1 MGLNSSNSL
10 FNDEEDYNYEIDST
24 QNLQGT
30 QSKFMNSMDNFPN
43 VNSQKDNSTYISQ
56 LEYKIRDQAKRLS
69 ELEKYKYLC
78 ERRIKQLNP
87 NHPLPLTEEIL
98 EIPIQKDE
106 IIDIEEQKNYY
117 DLLRKTIENDLL
129 KNGVLNKY
137 INVDGVLELAKIK
150 NECEEY
156 RKQLVL
162 AQSMI
167 NSLKSDVEDL
177 IKENNILK
185 NKKNLNDSKDYI
197 NISNVSNEIK
207 RKISDLTQENIKLN
221 QELNNFKENSILKG
235 ENNLDFK
242 RNDLQK
248 NDDNIIG
255 NFNKILYDY
264 KINYD
269 KVNYDFENLL
279 KEKGDLQKNNIQ
291 LQNEIHLYQEQIYS
305 LEVQIDKLNSELNEQ
320 KERIINDE
328 YKNMYNDLL
337 IENQNLK
344 KVLNN
349 NNTSENFN
357 NENEITNYSIL
368 PSEINK
374 LQIEKEK
381 MKIDL
386 DNLLSEKKSLE
397 KENEINHSQIK
408 NLNIEK
414 VKIQLENTELKN
426 ELSNI
431 KEKYSIELTNKSSI
445 IDNYK
450 EEISKYKIEKNENK
464 IEQISLNDIYS
475 QSIQKY
481 NSLNFKFE
489 ELITKYNSLTNK
501 YEKIKN
507 EKELLEKK
515 LDFNENE
522 LKTLKSE
529 CKQYKDENNIIKL
542 NESNLKIMVEQKENK
557 VNETMNYSGKIN
569 RQIKELETELEE
581 KDNIILTL
589 KKTKKDFE
597 NIVSD
602 KLNNFDDYITNN
614 KSYINNLMNKLIEF
628 SLSFEKLVKKDLNNN
643 IFTKEFLNGVSKVI
657 TQINSINKIQNY
669 NVQLND
675 EIFFETIDLFI
686 TIISNEL
693 INIYD
698 ISQFNKLETESKYSN
713 LNDEKITNI
722 NNINS
727 QINNLIKDRD
737 NIFDNY
743 SKIKERNL
751 KLEKDFIKLKNNY
764 KDLETKYNDSNFKL
778 SQSEKTFE
786 MNNKSRRNL
795 YLIIKKFIRLFP
807 FKELTRIMLEIIN
820 ISEQISNDELN
831 KYLIEDKIS
840 LMKNNYNNF
849 SKQIDNDINSIIKK
863 EYDNLK
869 RLLNDIEN
877 KILIKNEKLK
887 ELNEEYE
894 KYKTIFNDKLSAD
907 INKTIK
913 LNYDNIELKSRIK
926 DLESSI
932 EFLNKNNMTNETN
945 FLFNKIEPN
954 DIFINTDIN
963 KSYQFKNKT
972 RNNNNNNLFNNE
984 SSLNKKLE
992 LYSVDFGLLNH
1003 QKLNNF
1009 EKENNDNIMFT
1020 NYDNMF

>member
-1 MGLNSSNSL
+1 MSI
-10 FNDEEDYNYEIDST
+10 E
-24 QNLQGT
+24 
-30 QSKFMNSMDNFPN
+30 
-43 VNSQKDNSTYISQ
+43 
-56 LEYKIRDQAKRLS
+56 
-69 ELEKYKYLC
+69 
-78 ERRIKQLNP
+78 
-87 NHPLPLTEEIL
+87 
-98 EIPIQKDE
+98 KDE
-106 IIDIEEQKNYY
+106 MIDIEQQKNYY
-117 DLLRKTIENDLL
+117 ELLKKIIENDLI
-129 KNGVLNKY
+129 KNNLLNKY
-137 INVDGVLELAKIK
+137 ITVDGILDLAKIK
-150 NECEEY
+150 NESDEY

-693 INIYD
+693 FNIYD

>member
-1 MGLNSSNSL
+1 MLDMSI
-10 FNDEEDYNYEIDST
+10 E
-24 QNLQGT
+24 
-30 QSKFMNSMDNFPN
+30 
-43 VNSQKDNSTYISQ
+43 
-56 LEYKIRDQAKRLS
+56 
-69 ELEKYKYLC
+69 
-78 ERRIKQLNP
+78 
-87 NHPLPLTEEIL
+87 
-98 EIPIQKDE
+98 KDE
-106 IIDIEEQKNYY
+106 MIDIEQQKNYY
-117 DLLRKTIENDLL
+117 ELLKKIIENDLI
-129 KNGVLNKY
+129 KNNLLNKY
-137 INVDGVLELAKIK
+137 ITVDGILDLAKIK
-150 NECEEY
+150 NESDEY

-320 KERIINDE
+320 KERIINDD

-344 KVLNN
+344 KILNN

-686 TIISNEL
+686 IIISNEL

>member
-1 MGLNSSNSL
+1 MSI
-10 FNDEEDYNYEIDST
+10 E
-24 QNLQGT
+24 
-30 QSKFMNSMDNFPN
+30 
-43 VNSQKDNSTYISQ
+43 
-56 LEYKIRDQAKRLS
+56 
-69 ELEKYKYLC
+69 
-78 ERRIKQLNP
+78 
-87 NHPLPLTEEIL
+87 
-98 EIPIQKDE
+98 KDE
-106 IIDIEEQKNYY
+106 MIDIEQQKNYY
-117 DLLRKTIENDLL
+117 ELLKKIIENDLI
-129 KNGVLNKY
+129 KNNLLNKY
-137 INVDGVLELAKIK
+137 ITVDGILDLAKIK
-150 NECEEY
+150 NESDEY

>member
-1 MGLNSSNSL
+1 MSI
-10 FNDEEDYNYEIDST
+10 E
-24 QNLQGT
+24 
-30 QSKFMNSMDNFPN
+30 
-43 VNSQKDNSTYISQ
+43 
-56 LEYKIRDQAKRLS
+56 
-69 ELEKYKYLC
+69 
-78 ERRIKQLNP
+78 
-87 NHPLPLTEEIL
+87 
-98 EIPIQKDE
+98 KDE
-106 IIDIEEQKNYY
+106 MIDIEQQKNYY
-117 DLLRKTIENDLL
+117 ELLKKIIENDLI
-129 KNGVLNKY
+129 KNNLLNKY
-137 INVDGVLELAKIK
+137 ITVDGILDLAKIK
-150 NECEEY
+150 NESDEY

-489 ELITKYNSLTNK
+489 ELITK
-501 YEKIKN
+501 
-507 EKELLEKK
+507 
-515 LDFNENE
+515 
-522 LKTLKSE
+522 
-529 CKQYKDENNIIKL
+529 
-542 NESNLKIMVEQKENK
+542 
-557 VNETMNYSGKIN
+557 
-569 RQIKELETELEE
+569 
-581 KDNIILTL
+581 
-589 KKTKKDFE
+589 
-597 NIVSD
+597 
-602 KLNNFDDYITNN
+602 
-614 KSYINNLMNKLIEF
+614 
-628 SLSFEKLVKKDLNNN
+628 
-643 IFTKEFLNGVSKVI
+643 
-657 TQINSINKIQNY
+657 
-669 NVQLND
+669 
-675 EIFFETIDLFI
+675 
-686 TIISNEL
+686 
-693 INIYD
+693 
-698 ISQFNKLETESKYSN
+698 
-713 LNDEKITNI
+713 
-722 NNINS
+722 
-727 QINNLIKDRD
+727 
-737 NIFDNY
+737 
-743 SKIKERNL
+743 
-751 KLEKDFIKLKNNY
+751 
-764 KDLETKYNDSNFKL
+764 
-778 SQSEKTFE
+778 
-786 MNNKSRRNL
+786 
-795 YLIIKKFIRLFP
+795 
-807 FKELTRIMLEIIN
+807 
-820 ISEQISNDELN
+820 
-831 KYLIEDKIS
+831 
-840 LMKNNYNNF
+840 
-849 SKQIDNDINSIIKK
+849 
-863 EYDNLK
+863 
-869 RLLNDIEN
+869 
-877 KILIKNEKLK
+877 
-887 ELNEEYE
+887 
-894 KYKTIFNDKLSAD
+894 
-907 INKTIK
+907 
-913 LNYDNIELKSRIK
+913 
-926 DLESSI
+926 
-932 EFLNKNNMTNETN
+932 
-945 FLFNKIEPN
+945 
-954 DIFINTDIN
+954 
-963 KSYQFKNKT
+963 
-972 RNNNNNNLFNNE
+972 
-984 SSLNKKLE
+984 
-992 LYSVDFGLLNH
+992 
-1003 QKLNNF
+1003 
-1009 EKENNDNIMFT
+1009 
-1020 NYDNMF
+1020 

>member
-1 MGLNSSNSL
+1 MII
-10 FNDEEDYNYEIDST
+10 E
-24 QNLQGT
+24 
-30 QSKFMNSMDNFPN
+30 
-43 VNSQKDNSTYISQ
+43 
-56 LEYKIRDQAKRLS
+56 
-69 ELEKYKYLC
+69 
-78 ERRIKQLNP
+78 
-87 NHPLPLTEEIL
+87 
-98 EIPIQKDE
+98 KDE
-106 IIDIEEQKNYY
+106 MINIEEQKNYY
-117 DLLRKTIENDLL
+117 ELLKKIIENDLI
-129 KNGVLNKY
+129 KNNLLSKY
-137 INVDGVLELAKIK
+137 ITVDGILDLAKIK
-150 NECEEY
+150 SESDEY

-177 IKENNILK
+177 TKENNILK
-185 NKKNLNDSKDYI
+185 NKMNINESKDFI
-197 NISNVSNEIK
+197 NISNISNEMK
-207 RKISDLTQENIKLN
+207 RKISDLTQENLKLN
-221 QELNNFKENSILKG
+221 QELNNIKENSLLNTEKI
-235 ENNLDFK
+235 NLDFK
-242 RNDLQK
+242 KKDFQK
-248 NDDNIIG
+248 NDDSLIG
-255 NFNKILYDY
+255 NYNKILYDY

-279 KEKGDLQKNNIQ
+279 KEKGDLQKDNIK

-305 LEVQIDKLNSELNEQ
+305 LEVQIDKLNSEKNEN
-320 KERIINDE
+320 KERLINDE

-344 KVLNN
+344 KILNNN

-397 KENEINHSQIK
+397 KENELNHSQIK

-414 VKIQLENTELKN
+414 VKMQLENTELKN

-431 KEKYSIELTNKSSI
+431 KEKYSIELTNKSSLI
-445 IDNYK
+445 NNYK
-450 EEISKYKIEKNENK
+450 DEISKYKIENNENQ
-464 IEQISLNDIYS
+464 IEKISLNDIYS

-481 NSLNFKFE
+481 NTLNFKFD
-489 ELITKYNSLTNK
+489 ELLTKYNSLTNK
-501 YEKIKN
+501 YEKIKY

-515 LDFNENE
+515 LDYNESE

-529 CKQYKDENNIIKL
+529 CKQYKDENSIIKL

-569 RQIKELETELEE
+569 RQIKELESELEE
-581 KDNIILTL
+581 KDYIISNL
-589 KKTKKDFE
+589 KKAKKDFE
-597 NIVSD
+597 NMVSD
-602 KLNNFDDYITNN
+602 KLNNFDEYITNN
-614 KSYINNLMNKLIEF
+614 KSYINNLMNKLIDL
-628 SLSFEKLVKKDLNNN
+628 SLSFENLVKKDINNN
-643 IFTKEFLNGVSKVI
+643 VFTKEFLNGVTKVI
-657 TQINSINKIQNY
+657 TQINSINKIKNY

-693 INIYD
+693 VIIYD
-698 ISQFNKLETESKYSN
+698 ISQFNKLETESKYSII
-713 LNDEKITNI
+713 NDEKITNKT
-722 NNINS
+722 NLNS
-727 QINNLIKDRD
+727 QIINLTKERD
-737 NIFDNY
+737 NIFENY

-764 KDLETKYNDSNFKL
+764 KDLETKFNETNFKL
-778 SQSEKTFE
+778 SQNEKTFE
-786 MNNKSRRNL
+786 INTKSRRNL
-795 YLIIKKFIRLFP
+795 YIIIKKFIRLFP

-820 ISEQISNDELN
+820 ISDQISNDELN

-840 LMKNNYNNF
+840 LMQNNYNNY
-849 SKQIDNDINSIIKK
+849 SKQMDNDINSIIMK
-863 EYDNLK
+863 EYNNLK

-894 KYKTIFNDKLSAD
+894 KYKIIFNDKMCKET
-907 INKTIK
+907 NNTIK

-932 EFLNKNNMTNETN
+932 EFLNKNNTTNETN

-954 DIFINTDIN
+954 DIFVNKDVN
-963 KSYQFKNKT
+963 KSYQFKVRT
-972 RNNNNNNLFNNE
+972 RNNNNSNNLFDDNSN
-984 SSLNKKLE
+984 SNKKLE

-1003 QKLNNF
+1003 QKLYNYEKDNN
-1009 EKENNDNIMFT
+1009 ENNILFT
-1020 NYDNMF
+1020 NYDNLFSN

>member
-1 MGLNSSNSL
+1 
-10 FNDEEDYNYEIDST
+10 
-24 QNLQGT
+24 
-30 QSKFMNSMDNFPN
+30 
-43 VNSQKDNSTYISQ
+43 
-56 LEYKIRDQAKRLS
+56 
-69 ELEKYKYLC
+69 
-78 ERRIKQLNP
+78 
-87 NHPLPLTEEIL
+87 
-98 EIPIQKDE
+98 
-106 IIDIEEQKNYY
+106 
-117 DLLRKTIENDLL
+117 
-129 KNGVLNKY
+129 
-137 INVDGVLELAKIK
+137 
-150 NECEEY
+150 
-156 RKQLVL
+156 
-162 AQSMI
+162 
-167 NSLKSDVEDL
+167 
-177 IKENNILK
+177 
-185 NKKNLNDSKDYI
+185 
-197 NISNVSNEIK
+197 
-207 RKISDLTQENIKLN
+207 
-221 QELNNFKENSILKG
+221 
-235 ENNLDFK
+235 
-242 RNDLQK
+242 
-248 NDDNIIG
+248 
-255 NFNKILYDY
+255 
-264 KINYD
+264 
-269 KVNYDFENLL
+269 
-279 KEKGDLQKNNIQ
+279 
-291 LQNEIHLYQEQIYS
+291 
-305 LEVQIDKLNSELNEQ
+305 
-320 KERIINDE
+320 
-328 YKNMYNDLL
+328 
-337 IENQNLK
+337 
-344 KVLNN
+344 
-349 NNTSENFN
+349 
-357 NENEITNYSIL
+357 
-368 PSEINK
+368 
-374 LQIEKEK
+374 
-381 MKIDL
+381 
-386 DNLLSEKKSLE
+386 
-397 KENEINHSQIK
+397 
-408 NLNIEK
+408 
-414 VKIQLENTELKN
+414 
-426 ELSNI
+426 
-431 KEKYSIELTNKSSI
+431 
-445 IDNYK
+445 
-450 EEISKYKIEKNENK
+450 
-464 IEQISLNDIYS
+464 
-475 QSIQKY
+475 
-481 NSLNFKFE
+481 
-489 ELITKYNSLTNK
+489 
-501 YEKIKN
+501 
-507 EKELLEKK
+507 
-515 LDFNENE
+515 
-522 LKTLKSE
+522 
-529 CKQYKDENNIIKL
+529 
-542 NESNLKIMVEQKENK
+542 
-557 VNETMNYSGKIN
+557 
-569 RQIKELETELEE
+569 
-581 KDNIILTL
+581 
-589 KKTKKDFE
+589 
-597 NIVSD
+597 
-602 KLNNFDDYITNN
+602 
-614 KSYINNLMNKLIEF
+614 MNKLIDL
-628 SLSFEKLVKKDLNNN
+628 SLSFENLVKKDINNN
-643 IFTKEFLNGVSKVI
+643 VFTKEFLNGVTKVI
-657 TQINSINKIQNY
+657 TQINSINKIKNY

-693 INIYD
+693 VIIYD

-932 EFLNKNNMTNETN
+932 EFLNKNNTTNETN

-984 SSLNKKLE
+984 SSLNKKFE

>member
-1 MGLNSSNSL
+1 MSI
-10 FNDEEDYNYEIDST
+10 E
-24 QNLQGT
+24 
-30 QSKFMNSMDNFPN
+30 
-43 VNSQKDNSTYISQ
+43 
-56 LEYKIRDQAKRLS
+56 
-69 ELEKYKYLC
+69 
-78 ERRIKQLNP
+78 
-87 NHPLPLTEEIL
+87 
-98 EIPIQKDE
+98 KDE
-106 IIDIEEQKNYY
+106 MIDIEQQKNYY
-117 DLLRKTIENDLL
+117 ELLKKIIENDLI
-129 KNGVLNKY
+129 KNNLLNKY
-137 INVDGVLELAKIK
+137 ITVDGILDLAKIK
-150 NECEEY
+150 NESDEY

-686 TIISNEL
+686 IIISNEL

>member
-1 MGLNSSNSL
+1 MSI
-10 FNDEEDYNYEIDST
+10 E
-24 QNLQGT
+24 
-30 QSKFMNSMDNFPN
+30 
-43 VNSQKDNSTYISQ
+43 
-56 LEYKIRDQAKRLS
+56 
-69 ELEKYKYLC
+69 
-78 ERRIKQLNP
+78 
-87 NHPLPLTEEIL
+87 
-98 EIPIQKDE
+98 KDE
-106 IIDIEEQKNYY
+106 MIDIEQQKNYY
-117 DLLRKTIENDLL
+117 ELLKKIIENDLI
-129 KNGVLNKY
+129 KNNLLNKY
-137 INVDGVLELAKIK
+137 ITVDGILDLAKIK
-150 NECEEY
+150 NESDEY

-320 KERIINDE
+320 KERIINDD

-344 KVLNN
+344 KILNN

-686 TIISNEL
+686 IIISNEL

>member
-1 MGLNSSNSL
+1 MSI
-10 FNDEEDYNYEIDST
+10 E
-24 QNLQGT
+24 
-30 QSKFMNSMDNFPN
+30 
-43 VNSQKDNSTYISQ
+43 
-56 LEYKIRDQAKRLS
+56 
-69 ELEKYKYLC
+69 
-78 ERRIKQLNP
+78 
-87 NHPLPLTEEIL
+87 
-98 EIPIQKDE
+98 KDE
-106 IIDIEEQKNYY
+106 MIDIEQQKNYY
-117 DLLRKTIENDLL
+117 ELLKKIIENDLI
-129 KNGVLNKY
+129 KNNLLNKY
-137 INVDGVLELAKIK
+137 ITVDGILDLAKIK
-150 NECEEY
+150 NESDEY

-686 TIISNEL
+686 IIISNEL

-698 ISQFNKLETESKYSN
+698 ISQFNKLETESKYN
-713 LNDEKITNI
+713 DLNDEKVTNKTNLNAQII
-722 NNINS
+722 N
-727 QINNLIKDRD
+727 LTKDRD

>member
-1 MGLNSSNSL
+1 MSI
-10 FNDEEDYNYEIDST
+10 E
-24 QNLQGT
+24 
-30 QSKFMNSMDNFPN
+30 
-43 VNSQKDNSTYISQ
+43 
-56 LEYKIRDQAKRLS
+56 
-69 ELEKYKYLC
+69 
-78 ERRIKQLNP
+78 
-87 NHPLPLTEEIL
+87 
-98 EIPIQKDE
+98 KDE
-106 IIDIEEQKNYY
+106 MINIEEQKNYY
-117 DLLRKTIENDLL
+117 ELLRKIIENDLI
-129 KNGVLNKY
+129 KNNLLNKY
-137 INVDGVLELAKIK
+137 ITVDGILDLAKIK
-150 NECEEY
+150 SESDEY

-177 IKENNILK
+177 TKENNILK
-185 NKKNLNDSKDYI
+185 NKKNLNESKDYI
-197 NISNVSNEIK
+197 NISNISNEMK

-221 QELNNFKENSILKG
+221 QELNNYKENSLIPEKF
-235 ENNLDFK
+235 NLDF
-242 RNDLQK
+242 QK
-248 NDDNIIG
+248 NDIQKNENDVLIG

-269 KVNYDFENLL
+269 KVNYDFETLL
-279 KEKGDLQKNNIQ
+279 KEKGDLQKDNLK

-305 LEVQIDKLNSELNEQ
+305 LEVQIDKLNSEINEN
-320 KERIINDE
+320 KERILNDE

-344 KVLNN
+344 KILNNN
-349 NNTSENFN
+349 NNTSDNFN

-386 DNLLSEKKSLE
+386 DNLLSEKRSLE

-450 EEISKYKIEKNENK
+450 DEISKYKIEKNENK
-464 IEQISLNDIYS
+464 IEKIGLNDIYS

-481 NSLNFKFE
+481 NALNCKFD
-489 ELITKYNSLTNK
+489 ELLTKYNSLTNK
-501 YEKIKN
+501 YEKVKI
-507 EKELLEKK
+507 EKEILEKK
-515 LDFNENE
+515 LEFNENE
-522 LKTLKSE
+522 LKTLKTE

-569 RQIKELETELEE
+569 RQIKELESEIEE
-581 KDNIILTL
+581 KDYIIMNL
-589 KKTKKDFE
+589 KKTKKEFE

-614 KSYINNLMNKLIEF
+614 KSYINNLMNKLIDL
-628 SLSFEKLVKKDLNNN
+628 SLSFENLVKKDLNNN
-643 IFTKEFLNGVSKVI
+643 IFTKEFLNGVTKVI
-657 TQINSINKIQNY
+657 TQINSINKIKNY

-693 INIYD
+693 FNIYD
-698 ISQFNKLETESKYSN
+698 ISQFNKLETESKYN
-713 LNDEKITNI
+713 DLNDEKVTNKTNLNAQII
-722 NNINS
+722 N
-727 QINNLIKDRD
+727 LTKDRD

-764 KDLETKYNDSNFKL
+764 KDLETKYNETNFKL
-778 SQSEKTFE
+778 SESEKTFD

-831 KYLIEDKIS
+831 KYLIEEKIS
-840 LMKNNYNNF
+840 LMKNNYKNF
-849 SKQIDNDINSIIKK
+849 SQQMDNDINSIIKK

-869 RLLNDIEN
+869 KLLNDIEN
-877 KILIKNEKLK
+877 KIVLKNETLK

-894 KYKTIFNDKLSAD
+894 KYKIIFNDKICKDTNS
-907 INKTIK
+907 TMK

-932 EFLNKNNMTNETN
+932 EFLNKNNITNEN
-945 FLFNKIEPN
+945 KILFNKIEPN
-954 DIFINTDIN
+954 DIFVNRDVN
-963 KSYQFKNKT
+963 KSHQFKVRT
-972 RNNNNNNLFNNE
+972 RNNNNNNLLIDNSN
-984 SSLNKKLE
+984 SNKKLE

-1003 QKLNNF
+1003 QKLHNY
-1009 EKENNDNIMFT
+1009 EKENNENILFT
-1020 NYDNMF
+1020 NYDNLFSN

>member
-1 MGLNSSNSL
+1 MSI
-10 FNDEEDYNYEIDST
+10 E
-24 QNLQGT
+24 
-30 QSKFMNSMDNFPN
+30 
-43 VNSQKDNSTYISQ
+43 
-56 LEYKIRDQAKRLS
+56 
-69 ELEKYKYLC
+69 
-78 ERRIKQLNP
+78 
-87 NHPLPLTEEIL
+87 
-98 EIPIQKDE
+98 KDE
-106 IIDIEEQKNYY
+106 MINIEEQKNYY
-117 DLLRKTIENDLL
+117 ELLRKIIENDLI
-129 KNGVLNKY
+129 KNNLLNKY
-137 INVDGVLELAKIK
+137 ITVDGILDLAKIK
-150 NECEEY
+150 SESDEY

-177 IKENNILK
+177 TKENNILK
-185 NKKNLNDSKDYI
+185 NKKNLNESKDYI
-197 NISNVSNEIK
+197 NISNISNEMK

-221 QELNNFKENSILKG
+221 QELNNFKENSLIPEKF
-235 ENNLDFK
+235 NLDF
-242 RNDLQK
+242 QK
-248 NDDNIIG
+248 NDIQKNENDILIG

-269 KVNYDFENLL
+269 KVNYDFETLL
-279 KEKGDLQKNNIQ
+279 KEKGDLQKDNLK

-305 LEVQIDKLNSELNEQ
+305 LEVQIDKLNSEINEN
-320 KERIINDE
+320 KERILNDE

-344 KVLNN
+344 KILNNN
-349 NNTSENFN
+349 NNTSDNFN

-386 DNLLSEKKSLE
+386 DNLLSEKRSLE

-450 EEISKYKIEKNENK
+450 DEISKYKIEKNENK
-464 IEQISLNDIYS
+464 IEKIGLNDIYS

-481 NSLNFKFE
+481 NALNCKFD
-489 ELITKYNSLTNK
+489 ELLTKYNSLTNK
-501 YEKIKN
+501 YEKVKI
-507 EKELLEKK
+507 EKEILEKK
-515 LDFNENE
+515 LEFNENE
-522 LKTLKSE
+522 LKTLKTE

-569 RQIKELETELEE
+569 RQIKELESEIEE
-581 KDNIILTL
+581 KDYIIMNL
-589 KKTKKDFE
+589 KKTKKEFE

-614 KSYINNLMNKLIEF
+614 KSYINNLMNKLIDL
-628 SLSFEKLVKKDLNNN
+628 SLSFENLVKKDLNNN
-643 IFTKEFLNGVSKVI
+643 IFTKEFLNGVTKVI
-657 TQINSINKIQNY
+657 TQINSINKIKNY

-693 INIYD
+693 FNIYD
-698 ISQFNKLETESKYSN
+698 ISQFNKLETESKYN
-713 LNDEKITNI
+713 DLNDEKVTNKTNLNAQII
-722 NNINS
+722 N
-727 QINNLIKDRD
+727 LTKDRD

-764 KDLETKYNDSNFKL
+764 KDLETKYNETNFKL
-778 SQSEKTFE
+778 SESEKTFD

-831 KYLIEDKIS
+831 KYLIEEKIS
-840 LMKNNYNNF
+840 LMKNNYKNF
-849 SKQIDNDINSIIKK
+849 SQQMDNDINSIIKK

-869 RLLNDIEN
+869 KLLNDIEN
-877 KILIKNEKLK
+877 KIVLKNETLK

-894 KYKTIFNDKLSAD
+894 KYKIIFNDKICKDTNS
-907 INKTIK
+907 TMK

-932 EFLNKNNMTNETN
+932 EFLNKNNITNEN
-945 FLFNKIEPN
+945 KILFNKIEPN
-954 DIFINTDIN
+954 DIFVNRDVN
-963 KSYQFKNKT
+963 KSHQFKVRT
-972 RNNNNNNLFNNE
+972 RNNNNNNLLIDNSN
-984 SSLNKKLE
+984 SNKKLE

-1003 QKLNNF
+1003 QKLHNY
-1009 EKENNDNIMFT
+1009 EKENNENILFT
-1020 NYDNMF
+1020 NYDNLFSN

>member
-1 MGLNSSNSL
+1 MSI
-10 FNDEEDYNYEIDST
+10 E
-24 QNLQGT
+24 
-30 QSKFMNSMDNFPN
+30 
-43 VNSQKDNSTYISQ
+43 
-56 LEYKIRDQAKRLS
+56 
-69 ELEKYKYLC
+69 
-78 ERRIKQLNP
+78 
-87 NHPLPLTEEIL
+87 
-98 EIPIQKDE
+98 KDE
-106 IIDIEEQKNYY
+106 MINIEEQKNYY
-117 DLLRKTIENDLL
+117 ELLRKIIENDLI
-129 KNGVLNKY
+129 KNNLLNKY
-137 INVDGVLELAKIK
+137 ITVDGILDLAKIK
-150 NECEEY
+150 SESDEY

-177 IKENNILK
+177 TKENNILK
-185 NKKNLNDSKDYI
+185 NKKNLNESKDYI
-197 NISNVSNEIK
+197 NISNISNEMK

-221 QELNNFKENSILKG
+221 QELNNFKENSLIPEKF
-235 ENNLDFK
+235 NLDF
-242 RNDLQK
+242 QK
-248 NDDNIIG
+248 NDIQKNENDILIG

-269 KVNYDFENLL
+269 KVNYDFETLL
-279 KEKGDLQKNNIQ
+279 KEKGDLQKDNLK

-305 LEVQIDKLNSELNEQ
+305 LEVQIDKLNSEINEN
-320 KERIINDE
+320 KERILNDE

-344 KVLNN
+344 KILNNN
-349 NNTSENFN
+349 NNTSDNFN

-386 DNLLSEKKSLE
+386 DNLLSEKRSLE

-450 EEISKYKIEKNENK
+450 DEISKYKIEKNENK
-464 IEQISLNDIYS
+464 IEKIGLNDIYS

-481 NSLNFKFE
+481 NALNCKFD
-489 ELITKYNSLTNK
+489 ELLTKYNSLTNK
-501 YEKIKN
+501 YEKVKI
-507 EKELLEKK
+507 EKEILEKK
-515 LDFNENE
+515 LEFNENE
-522 LKTLKSE
+522 LKTLKTE

-569 RQIKELETELEE
+569 RQIKELESEIEE
-581 KDNIILTL
+581 KDYIIMNL
-589 KKTKKDFE
+589 KKTKKEFE

-614 KSYINNLMNKLIEF
+614 KSYINNLMNKLIDL
-628 SLSFEKLVKKDLNNN
+628 SLSFENLVKKDLNNN
-643 IFTKEFLNGVSKVI
+643 IFTKEFLNGVTKVI
-657 TQINSINKIQNY
+657 TQINSINKIKNY

-693 INIYD
+693 FNIYD
-698 ISQFNKLETESKYSN
+698 ISQFNKLETESKYN
-713 LNDEKITNI
+713 DLNDEKVTNKTNLNAQII
-722 NNINS
+722 N
-727 QINNLIKDRD
+727 LTKDRD

-764 KDLETKYNDSNFKL
+764 KDLETKYNETNFKL
-778 SQSEKTFE
+778 SESEKTFD

-831 KYLIEDKIS
+831 KYLIEEKIS
-840 LMKNNYNNF
+840 LMKNNYKNF
-849 SKQIDNDINSIIKK
+849 SQQMDNDINSIIKK

-869 RLLNDIEN
+869 KLLNDIEN
-877 KILIKNEKLK
+877 KIVLKNETLK

-894 KYKTIFNDKLSAD
+894 KYKIIFNDKICKDTNS
-907 INKTIK
+907 TMK

-932 EFLNKNNMTNETN
+932 EFLNKNNITNEN
-945 FLFNKIEPN
+945 KILFNKIEPN
-954 DIFINTDIN
+954 DIFVNRDVN
-963 KSYQFKNKT
+963 KSHQFKVRT
-972 RNNNNNNLFNNE
+972 RNNNNKNLLIDNSN
-984 SSLNKKLE
+984 SNKKLE

-1003 QKLNNF
+1003 QKLHNY
-1009 EKENNDNIMFT
+1009 EKENNENILFT
-1020 NYDNMF
+1020 NYDNLFSN